1 MRVSRGA
8 KYQDI
13 LVYLKIVIT
22 KNFFFLSTKKLETS
36 QVSHAA
42 KAGFRKVPCT
52 PLHYVPCTTKC
63 AWLAPCIMSRKPRPP
78 LWLFPT
84 KISPLSL
91 LICFITIHL
100 SYGFWKV
107 LRTQTFK
114 KKNSNMTNYILWY
127 SYFSKNL
134 YSKKVNIDFFWCKH
148 TEMLSRRGI

>member
-1 MRVSRGA
+1 MFFMAETSV
-8 KYQDI
+8 
-13 LVYLKIVIT
+13 VIT
-22 KNFFFLSTKKLETS
+22 KYLFPSIQKLETS
-36 QVSHAA
+36 QVSHAT

-107 LRTQTFK
+107 LRTQNLK
-114 KKNSNMTNYILWY
+114 KESQTWQTTNSLRPNFGLRAV
-127 SYFSKNL
+127 L
-134 YSKKVNIDFFWCKH
+134 
-148 TEMLSRRGI
+148 

>member
-1 MRVSRGA
+1 MIESRGA

-13 LVYLKIVIT
+13 LVYLKVVIT
-22 KNFFFLSTKKLETS
+22 KYLFPSIQKLETS

-100 SYGFWKV
+100 CYGFGKSSE
-107 LRTQTFK
+107 LKIR
-114 KKNSNMTNYILWY
+114 IR
-127 SYFSKNL
+127 
-134 YSKKVNIDFFWCKH
+134 KVNYV
-148 TEMLSRRGI
+148 L